1 MTGLFRGRRASWLG
15 LVVLAIVLLP
25 LLAACGGDSDSGDT
39 DISWQPGLPTQTV
52 VAETP
57 PPAETTE
64 TDVPADATTA
74 PDAPTPTPPAETTVT
89 TDPGVSGSALT
100 EEQLAQY
107 QPNELG
113 QILVL
118 EYHQLTNDPEQVAQ
132 FVRTYDSFKA
142 DLQWL
147 YDNNFYVVSMQ
158 SVIENTITAPAGKR
172 PVVLTFD
179 DSPVNQ
185 FRFLIGGD
193 GTLTVDP
200 ASGVG
205 ILEDFFNTHPD
216 FGRGGLFGTLPNSCF
231 FGDIGGIT
239 EDEQIDLCSQKLNFL
254 LDNGYE
260 VGNHTLNHEN
270 IQDVDDDTFKEEV
283 GGAIDALQALD
294 SRVQANIFVVPFGL
308 YPEFGTHDNQREWM
322 QNGFDWNGK
331 EYKLIGSLMV
341 GSAPAF
347 SPVSIEWDSMWIP
360 RIQMCDCTE
369 QGGYGWDDMW
379 KQAITDNPGIL
390 YVSDGDPNTITIP
403 AALGPTL
410 DGTFDESKAADKEVI
425 RY

>member
-1 MTGLFRGRRASWLG
+1 MAA
-15 LVVLAIVLLP
+15 LAIVLLP
-25 LLAACGGDSDSGDT
+25 ILAACGGGSDSGDT

-52 VAETP
+52 TAETP
-57 PPAETTE
+57 PPSETQT

-74 PDAPTPTPPAETTVT
+74 PDAPTPTVASTVT
-89 TDPGVSGSALT
+89 TDPGVSGQALT
-100 EEQLAQY
+100 ADQLAQY

-113 QILVL
+113 KILVL
-118 EYHQLTNDPEQVAQ
+118 EYHQLTNDPAQVAQ
-132 FVRTYDSFKA
+132 FVRTYDSLRA

-147 YDNNFYVVSMQ
+147 YDNNFYVVSMA
-158 SVIENTITAPAGKR
+158 SVIENTITAPAGKK

-185 FRFLIGGD
+185 FRFLVGGD

-200 ASGVG
+200 ESGVG
-205 ILEDFFNTHPD
+205 ILEAFYQAHPD

-231 FGDIGGIT
+231 FGDIGGAV
-239 EDEQIDLCSQKLNFL
+239 ENDQIDLCSQKLNFL
-254 LDNGYE
+254 IDNGYE

-270 IQDVDDDTFKEEV
+270 IQNVDDDVFKEEV

-308 YPEFGTHDNQREWM
+308 YPEFGTRDNQRVWM
-322 QNGFDWNGK
+322 QDGFEWNGK

-341 GSAPAF
+341 GSEPAF
-347 SPVSIEWDSMWIP
+347 SPVSTEWDSMWIA

-369 QGGYGWDDMW
+369 QGGSGWDDMW
-379 KQAITDNPGIL
+379 KQVVTDNPAIL

-403 AALGPTL
+403 NTLDPTL
-410 DGTFDESKAADKEVI
+410 DGTLDDSKAEGKEVI